1 MRKITNKETQQIILN
16 MLIDFDEYC
25 EQNELVYFLVG
36 GTLLGA
42 IRHKGFIPW
51 DDDIDVGMPR
61 KDYEKFIQLQR
72 KSNTMEVRCVENEN
86 SDFPFMKIVNEN
98 TYIKKTYASDSE
110 TSCLWIDV
118 FPFDG
123 WSDDEEKSKKDLK
136 KIKKWFWLLVY
147 AQAKIGVGT
156 KKVRIVLKTPLI
168 LLCRLIGGKR
178 IAKQMN
184 KISQKYNCRES
195 SWIGNFSWAKYG
207 IKERVPSKWFED
219 RVKLSFEGHEF
230 WGPKEYDKYLTNI
243 YGEYMKLPP
252 EEQRETHNMEVW
264 LK

>member
-1 MRKITNKETQQIILN
+1 

-25 EQNELVYFLVG
+25 EQNELVYYLVG

-51 DDDIDVGMPR
+51 DDDFDVGMPSN
-61 KDYEKFIQLQR
+61 DYEKFIQLQR

-136 KIKKWFWLLVY
+136 KIKKWFWILVY

-184 KISQKYNCRES
+184 KISQK
-195 SWIGNFSWAKYG
+195 
-207 IKERVPSKWFED
+207 
-219 RVKLSFEGHEF
+219 
-230 WGPKEYDKYLTNI
+230 
-243 YGEYMKLPP
+243 
-252 EEQRETHNMEVW
+252 
-264 LK
+264 